1 MALSFLQIAWWTI
14 ISLVGALHFFL
25 LFSFGAQSMLLQRMT
40 ETERRMVVHRASHDY
55 EYLWTVMLAYQ
66 MLSCIILSA
75 FSVLT
80 EAWVALDLVFLLP
93 IVLFWL
99 RKHINDAVMRKVVD
113 VLLTICGIL
122 GPFLLGCYTS
132 CYFFGNAFTIGDMA
146 DIEGTF
152 EWVEVSGPSIFG
164 DWRVVVFGLMIMAL
178 SRMQANLWLL
188 WKIRE
193 PEMRLWNRRQLCFN
207 ASLFVILFVVAMYA
221 ILAANGYQIIGENK
235 FEVVAN
241 KFLYNYLDLPAAL
254 ACLLL
259 GMTMIC
265 VGIWLGVSPLY
276 SGKPHG
282 GERAAIFHSFMGTI
296 LLVTSFFIVVG
307 FNETPFFPSSVD
319 MNSSMT
325 IYNSSASEDVLKN
338 ATYVLATIIVFVS
351 GSAALIR
358 WGIKKIK

>member
-1 MALSFLQIAWWTI
+1 MTLSSLQIAWWAI

-25 LFSFGAQSMLLQRMT
+25 LFPFGIQSMLLQRMT
-40 ETERRMVVHRASHDY
+40 ETERKMVVHRAANDY
-55 EYLWTVMLAYQ
+55 EYMWTIMLMYQ
-66 MLSCIILSA
+66 MMSCIVFSA

-80 EAWVALDLVFLLP
+80 EAWIALDFVFLLP

-99 RKHINDAVMRKVVD
+99 RKHLNDVTARKAVD
-113 VLLTICGIL
+113 VLLTICGVL
-122 GPFLLGCYTS
+122 GPFLLGCFTS
-132 CYFFGNAFTIGDMA
+132 CYFFGNAFTISDMS

-164 DWRVVVFGLMIMAL
+164 DWRVVAFGLMIMAL

-188 WKIRE
+188 WKIKE
-193 PEMRLWNRRQLCFN
+193 PEIRLWNRKQLRLN
-207 ASLFVILFVVAMYA
+207 ACLFVVLFVVAMYA

-241 KFLYNYLDLPAAL
+241 KFLYNYLDLPVAL

-259 GMTMIC
+259 GVTMIC
-265 VGIWLGVSPLY
+265 VGIWLGLSPLY
-276 SGKPHG
+276 SSRPRG
-282 GERAAIFHSFMGTI
+282 GERAAIFHSFMGTV
-296 LLVTSFFIVVG
+296 LVITSFFIVVG

-325 IYNSSASEDVLKN
+325 IYNSSASEDVLRN
-338 ATYVLATIIVFVS
+338 AVYVFAAIIVF
-351 GSAALIR
+351 GCGFAGLIR
-358 WGIKKIK
+358 WGVKRR